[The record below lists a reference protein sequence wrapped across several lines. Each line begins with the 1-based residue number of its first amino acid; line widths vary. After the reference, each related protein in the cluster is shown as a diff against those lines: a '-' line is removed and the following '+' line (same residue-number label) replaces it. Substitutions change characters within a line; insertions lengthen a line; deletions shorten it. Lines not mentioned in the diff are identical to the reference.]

1 MPTGLRNAGW
11 QLVTLAEHYGQ
22 PEDERVADEVWLA
35 DAGRRGW
42 AVLMKDERIRY
53 RSAEIAALRSARVHA
68 FCLARGNLRIQEMV
82 AMFVRHQAAIFATC
96 MNDEGPTLHVIS
108 GAGIRAVDLA

>member
-1 MPTGLRNAGW
+1 VPTGLRNAGW
-11 QLVTLAEHYGQ
+11 ELVTLAEYYGQ
-22 PEDERVADEVWLA
+22 PEDEHVADEVWLA

-82 AMFVRHQAAIFATC
+82 AMFVRYQADIFAIC
-96 MNDEGPTLHVIS
+96 MDCQGPTLHVIS
-108 GAGIRAVDLA
+108 GAGMRTIDLA